1 MLFSCL
7 CCVDSF
13 ALLNIKH
20 CILPCIIAGICLLFL
35 IYFQVTA
42 TRQLI
47 QESMKEMEA
56 HKAKRL
62 AARSEMI
69 NLAKVNC
76 FMINAKLLIFYY
88 SFFNAADK
96 SNLKIACCIFHRL

>member
-1 MLFSCL
+1 MRKCYFHVCAVLIFCFVHASNTVSL
-7 CCVDSF
+7 RAF
-13 ALLNIKH
+13 AYFF
-20 CILPCIIAGICLLFL
+20 IIYL
-35 IYFQVTA
+35 QVTA

-69 NLAKVNC
+69 NLAKVC
-76 FMINAKLLIFYY
+76 
-88 SFFNAADK
+88 
-96 SNLKIACCIFHRL
+96 

>member
-1 MLFSCL
+1 MYHCRH
-7 CCVDSF
+7 
-13 ALLNIKH
+13 LLTFFFI
-20 CILPCIIAGICLLFL
+20 

-69 NLAKVNC
+69 NLAKVN
-76 FMINAKLLIFYY
+76 
-88 SFFNAADK
+88 
-96 SNLKIACCIFHRL
+96 